1 MHVEDILTCVGV
13 LFFEL
18 RVAVFAH
25 SSACEKINLRTAMDA
40 Y

>member
-1 MHVEDILTCVGV
+1 MHVKDILKCVGV

-18 RVAVFAH
+18 RVAVFTH
-25 SSACEKINLRTAMDA
+25 SSACEKFNLHTVMDA